1 MAKVTVRHN
10 RLSRFSSVAMML
22 LGIVTL
28 LFVNSPAGIALT
40 AIGLVMYLVYRR
52 GSRPTG
58 ADSTRPAGKR
68 AAS

>member
-40 AIGLVMYLVYRR
+40 AIGLVMYFFYRR
-52 GSRPTG
+52 GSRP
-58 ADSTRPAGKR
+58 PPGKR
-68 AAS
+68 AAP